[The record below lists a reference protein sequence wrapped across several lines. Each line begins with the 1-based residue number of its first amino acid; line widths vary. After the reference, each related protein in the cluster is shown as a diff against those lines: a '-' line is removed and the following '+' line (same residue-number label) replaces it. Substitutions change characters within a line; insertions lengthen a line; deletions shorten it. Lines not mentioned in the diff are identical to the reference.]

1 MKLRDAK
8 PKPLNRGCI
17 DELNCGLIDSMTLDE
32 AIKEFGS
39 INEIAA
45 ILDISVQA
53 VYRWRDEVPPLRVYQ
68 LRDKIAEKHS
78 KPVEAAA

>member
-1 MKLRDAK
+1 MSNK
-8 PKPLNRGCI
+8 GCI